1 MLYILFIL
9 GIIPAY
15 LVCRKVINRRDI
27 SFFDIYILGNTLF
40 FLLIP
45 YKGEFIDHIREDG
58 FNLSTSISTL
68 VLVDI
73 FLWMLFLMDLIFRKN
88 NVFSI
93 TKNFFKWDHY
103 LRSDIIYVYL
113 SLIASCMMLYKVTD
127 FSELTIDNPEVNNQ
141 LYFGSDMPI
150 ALRLIWLF
158 ALGARPVLTLI
169 VIKVFRQ
176 SEYKWHKRIS
186 ILTLIITLLS
196 YLLGPKTDL
205 IVFSLFIVLY
215 YYSIYKSKISKK
227 QIIKYVF
234 SIILFLCIFFPISQG
249 LRMAKQALVYQ
260 GVEIDFISAVDYYV
274 NASSLDKKANEKGT
288 DEYIKGRSLNVFNCL
303 DYTCKRVFRGNG
315 ELSAMILFSLLP
327 LNADA
332 LGFNSNILGDVY
344 VFKGA
349 DIGESILAWFNADF
363 YGVGIVLAAFFYFIA
378 IYSFYKYYS
387 FLSKCMGKPI
397 IMGFYFF
404 YALNLSWG
412 IEINPSGFFHAF
424 YVDYLAAPLV
434 LFVLLKSFKYIIK

>member
-15 LVCRKVINRRDI
+15 LVFRKIINRNDI
-27 SFFDIYILGNTLF
+27 SFIDIFIVGNTLF

-45 YKGEFIDHIREDG
+45 YKGEFIDHIRDDG
-58 FNLSTSISTL
+58 FNLPTSISTL
-68 VLVDI
+68 VLVVI
-73 FLWMLFLMDLIFRKN
+73 FLWILLLMAQILRN
-88 NVFSI
+88 NDAFSI
-93 TKNFFKWDHY
+93 TKNFFKWDRY
-103 LRSDIIYVYL
+103 LRPDIIYVYL

-127 FSELTIDNPEVNNQ
+127 FSQLTEDNPEVNNQ

-176 SEYKWHKRIS
+176 TEFKCHKRIS
-186 ILTLIITLLS
+186 VLTLIVTFVS

-205 IVFSLFIVLY
+205 IVFLLFVVLY

-227 QIIKYVF
+227 QIIKYVL
-234 SIILFLCIFFPISQG
+234 SIFLFLCIFFPISQG

-260 GVEIDFISAVDYYV
+260 GGKIDFISAVNYYV
-274 NASSLDKKANEKGT
+274 NASSLDKKANEKGA
-288 DEYIKGRSLNVFNCL
+288 DYYIKSRSLNVFNCL

-315 ELSAMILFSLLP
+315 ELSSMILFSLLP

-363 YGVGIVLAAFFYFIA
+363 YGVGIVLAVFFYLIA
-378 IYSFYKYYS
+378 IYSFFKYYS
-387 FLSKCMGKPI
+387 LLSKCMGKPI
-397 IMGFYFF
+397 ILGFYFF
-404 YALNLSWG
+404 YALSLSWG
-412 IEINPSGFFHAF
+412 IEVNPSGFFHAF

-434 LFVLLKSFKYIIK
+434 LFVLLKSLKYIIK